1 MIQKITTN
9 YLKINRSVAQNYIL
23 PDIVVVVD
31 IGTVGVGL
39 SGVGGTVI

>member
-1 MIQKITTN
+1 MSNYNKLN
-9 YLKINRSVAQNYIL
+9 YLKIAPAVAQNYIL

-31 IGTVGVGL
+31 IEAVGVGL